1 MRQTRWTSS
10 VACELQNCKIHILW
24 TVIYE
29 VIKISI
35 KSDAIMMKKS
45 CDDVIF
51 IRGSLAIQKFA
62 FLLRTSCFSR
72 LDENTRTYSRRMIK
86 LTWDSLELAHEHEI
100 GMGDTRTDVYRVWI
114 HRPIFKTNEKITKKM
129 KLNELGVEMK
139 TLLKMLV
146 NFVMIMLIR
155 KASEPCWWVYVGVIL
170 ESSRVQLHTFR
181 RKASSGCTLVSFWKT
196 RFRNDN

>member
-72 LDENTRTYSRRMIK
+72 LDVNTRTYSRCMIDW
-86 LTWDSLELAHEHEI
+86 LGIDLSMNSL
-100 GMGDTRTDVYRVWI
+100 M
-114 HRPIFKTNEKITKKM
+114 NM
-129 KLNELGVEMK
+129 KLEWAIHELMCIEYEYIAQYSKLMK
-139 TLLKMLV
+139 RL
-146 NFVMIMLIR
+146 R
-155 KASEPCWWVYVGVIL
+155 KKWNWMNWALRWKLCWKCSSIL
-170 ESSRVQLHTFR
+170 SWS
-181 RKASSGCTLVSFWKT
+181 C
-196 RFRNDN
+196 